1 MPRSMWGG
9 SVSFGLVNVPVK
21 LFAATSPKGVHFH
34 MMRASDNSRIQY
46 KKVSAV
52 DGAEVPEDKIV
63 KGFELEPDRY
73 VTLTSADLDALDPEK
88 NRQIS
93 ILKFV
98 DMKEIDCIL
107 FDKAYY
113 LAPDEN
119 AGKAYALLL
128 EAMKETKKVAIARM
142 VLHSREHLVIL
153 RPYRNAVSLFTLY
166 YDDEVVAPSA
176 LDNLPGEKDAPN
188 AAELAIAKQLVDA
201 ITGKFD
207 PKEYHDEYRERVL
220 QLVKQKAAG
229 KKIVATPGSPA
240 RATNVVDLMSALR
253 ASVEASKK
261 APKAAKPS
269 PVKEKAEPKRVE
281 RKRSRKSA

>member
-21 LFAATSPKGVHFH
+21 LFTATSPKGVHFH
-34 MMRASDNSRIQY
+34 MMRASDNSRIQF
-46 KKVSAV
+46 KRVSAA
-52 DGAEVPEDKIV
+52 DGAEVPDDQIV

-73 VTLTSADLDALDPEK
+73 VTLTPADLDALDPEK

-93 ILKFV
+93 IMKFV

-113 LAPDEN
+113 LAPDKN

-128 EAMKETKKVAIARM
+128 DVMKETKKVAIARM
-142 VLHSREHLVIL
+142 VLHAREHLVIL

-166 YDDEVVAPSA
+166 YDDEVVAPSS
-176 LDNLPGEKDAPN
+176 LENLPGEKDAPN
-188 AAELAIAKQLVDA
+188 AAELAVAKQLVDA
-201 ITGKFD
+201 ISGKFD
-207 PKEYHDEYRERVL
+207 PKEFHDEYRERVL
-220 QLVKQKAAG
+220 QLVNQKAAG
-229 KKIVATPGSPA
+229 KKIVAPPGAPA

-253 ASVEASKK
+253 ASVEASRKT
-261 APKAAKPS
+261 PKANKA
-269 PVKEKAEPKRVE
+269 VKEKVEPKRVE
-281 RKRSRKSA
+281 RKRSKKSA